1 MNATAKLVL
10 SYIAPGGSSQN
21 MNFAAALT
29 YVGSAAGFLDI
40 PEGAADGT
48 SYAVPFGTVTAPK
61 LVALQNNTNQSVEV
75 AINGSEDV
83 WTLGAGD
90 ILTLGGPA
98 ALGVTSVSVLTTA
111 LTTADGSVSYV
122 VLGDEAT
129 P

>member
-21 MNFAAALT
+21 LNFAAALT
-29 YVGSAAGFLDI
+29 YVGSATGFLDI

-61 LVALQNNTNQSVEV
+61 LVALQNNTNQAIEV
-75 AINGSEDV
+75 AVNASEDV
-83 WTLGAGD
+83 WTVGAGD
-90 ILTLGGPA
+90 MLVVGGPA
-98 ALGVTSVSVLTTA
+98 ALGITSLAVLTTA
-111 LTTADGSVSYV
+111 LTTADGSVAFV